1 MDINAAQTSDLIK
14 IQSSALAHQ
23 SIDIPLVNATAANL
37 GVEYLD
43 VMTHTYASKAITTI
57 NDAIAKV
64 SEYRSMFGALQNRLE
79 HAQANVDNTMQNT
92 QDAESKLRDT
102 DMAEEMVNNSAASII
117 SQAAQSMLA
126 QSNDMTQG
134 VLQLLK

>member
-1 MDINAAQTSDLIK
+1 M
-14 IQSSALAHQ
+14 
-23 SIDIPLVNATAANL
+23 
-37 GVEYLD
+37 
-43 VMTHTYASKAITTI
+43 
-57 NDAIAKV
+57 
-64 SEYRSMFGALQNRLE
+64 SEYRSTFGALQNRLE

-126 QSNDMTQG
+126 QSNRMTEG
-134 VLQLLK
+134 VLQLLQ